1 MRAKW
6 IAALLALGL
15 LTGLFCMVAAADE
28 QAEEEQAEQAEQTEE
43 QTTGAFAEYP
53 TLAPPT
59 DATLVQRNPYTPTE
73 DERSWS
79 TEELLGSTTYR
90 SEAVIKLMPEVDEF
104 ISLDYKN
111 VDIREL
117 IARIGKVDGRHVL
130 YFAEP
135 VKVTVQAGVVTPMK
149 ALEMTLEAADSDLT
163 YMLDED
169 VIVVGPQ
176 SVVTNTF
183 LYTEVGVTKR
193 LSYLTVEDLRALA
206 DVQEIEYAFI
216 EPVEGGVHM
225 SATPHNLAHLLLL
238 VEALDLEQNFINA
251 DTAPELILE
260 PMELRYITGRQF
272 LTLAEKFGVRAGVV
286 DDVHNEA
293 VVYLTGPEDTI
304 TALKRI
310 AAAFDV
316 EGNADLSAKGSTIQA
331 QPYLLS
337 NVSPEEMKQMLENC
351 GIAFNVLDMGDGR
364 STVYALGGAAETA
377 QAVEIMEQL
386 DEEGAR
392 LLVIS
397 SGETTKDMT
406 WLRDVIV
413 EETDLRK
420 ANFGVTSDLG
430 YGTSCYYL
438 YCIATQEELEQAM
451 PYVTIAQ

>member
-130 YFAEP
+130 YFGEP

-183 LYTEVGVTKR
+183 LYTEVGVTTVSYTHLDVYKR
-193 LSYLTVEDLRALA
+193 QSLSSTSVLA
-206 DVQEIEYAFI
+206 SRTSPYSS
-216 EPVEGGVHM
+216 P
-225 SATPHNLAHLLLL
+225 L
-238 VEALDLEQNFINA
+238 V
-251 DTAPELILE
+251 
-260 PMELRYITGRQF
+260 
-272 LTLAEKFGVRAGVV
+272 V
-286 DDVHNEA
+286 
-293 VVYLTGPEDTI
+293 
-304 TALKRI
+304 
-310 AAAFDV
+310 
-316 EGNADLSAKGSTIQA
+316 ST
-331 QPYLLS
+331 
-337 NVSPEEMKQMLENC
+337 
-351 GIAFNVLDMGDGR
+351 
-364 STVYALGGAAETA
+364 
-377 QAVEIMEQL
+377 
-386 DEEGAR
+386 
-392 LLVIS
+392 
-397 SGETTKDMT
+397 MT
-406 WLRDVIV
+406 
-413 EETDLRK
+413 
-420 ANFGVTSDLG
+420 
-430 YGTSCYYL
+430 
-438 YCIATQEELEQAM
+438 
-451 PYVTIAQ
+451 

>member
-43 QTTGAFAEYP
+43 QTTGAFGEYP

-130 YFAEP
+130 YFGGP

-176 SVVTNTF
+176 SVVTNTSI
-183 LYTEVGVTKR
+183 V
-193 LSYLTVEDLRALA
+193 A
-206 DVQEIEYAFI
+206 I
-216 EPVEGGVHM
+216 
-225 SATPHNLAHLLLL
+225 
-238 VEALDLEQNFINA
+238 
-251 DTAPELILE
+251 
-260 PMELRYITGRQF
+260 
-272 LTLAEKFGVRAGVV
+272 FG
-286 DDVHNEA
+286 
-293 VVYLTGPEDTI
+293 
-304 TALKRI
+304 
-310 AAAFDV
+310 
-316 EGNADLSAKGSTIQA
+316 
-331 QPYLLS
+331 
-337 NVSPEEMKQMLENC
+337 
-351 GIAFNVLDMGDGR
+351 
-364 STVYALGGAAETA
+364 
-377 QAVEIMEQL
+377 
-386 DEEGAR
+386 
-392 LLVIS
+392 
-397 SGETTKDMT
+397 
-406 WLRDVIV
+406 
-413 EETDLRK
+413 
-420 ANFGVTSDLG
+420 
-430 YGTSCYYL
+430 
-438 YCIATQEELEQAM
+438 
-451 PYVTIAQ
+451 